1 MRRRAF
7 TTPAPHALPHKK
19 RQRRRNNS
27 PSTVAESVYSSCL
40 TKPRA
45 LVTQPGTHGS
55 ACVKSIT
62 ACASTRGLYPRVV
75 LVVRVLIDKSS
86 YKLLAHGG

>member
-55 ACVKSIT
+55 SCVKSIT
-62 ACASTRGLYPRVV
+62 TLSVCLYPRVV

>member
-45 LVTQPGTHGS
+45 LVTQPH
-55 ACVKSIT
+55 AWFFMCEKHYD
-62 ACASTRGLYPRVV
+62 CLCLYPRVV

-86 YKLLAHGG
+86 YNLLAHGG